1 MPTVEEKRRVFR
13 ELHASGCFVMP
24 NPWDVGSARWLQ
36 HLGFPA
42 LATTSA
48 GAAFGLGL
56 PDSDALV
63 GCDAMLAHVAAVA
76 EATDVPVNADFA
88 SGYARAPEDVAANV
102 GRCLGAGIAGLSIED
117 ATDDRA
123 SPLLE
128 VELAVERV
136 RAAAEAAGPKV
147 VLTARAECFL
157 VGHPD
162 LDETIRRLRAY
173 ADAGA
178 DCLYAPGLRT
188 RAEIAAVVA
197 AVAPKPL
204 NVLVGATSGF
214 TVDAL
219 AALGV
224 RRLSVGS
231 GLARAA
237 WGGFLRAARALAAEG
252 RFDAMADGIPH
263 AELDAFFRA
272 DLPRRPDRGAR

>member
-48 GAAFGLGL
+48 GTAFGLGL